1 MTTNHKRFLD
11 PPEIEVERVWVHSGE
26 GNEALLVCIV
36 NAEPHAEV
44 NIIIYLPII
53 LEQNQKISLF
63 I

>member
-1 MTTNHKRFLD
+1 MRINHNQFLD

-44 NIIIYLPII
+44 NYTILKQSYKIYD
-53 LEQNQKISLF
+53 F
-63 I
+63 T

>member
-1 MTTNHKRFLD
+1 MKINHNRFLD

-44 NIIIYLPII
+44 NIFIAII
-53 LEQNQKISLF
+53 LEQNHKISVY

>member
-1 MTTNHKRFLD
+1 MKINHNRFLD

-44 NIIIYLPII
+44 NIVHLYL
-53 LEQNQKISLF
+53 
-63 I
+63 

>member
-1 MTTNHKRFLD
+1 MKINHNRFLD

-44 NIIIYLPII
+44 NIIVSII
-53 LEQNQKISLF
+53 LEQNHKISVF

>member
-1 MTTNHKRFLD
+1 MKINHVQILD

-44 NIIIYLPII
+44 NIILYLY
-53 LEQNQKISLF
+53 L
-63 I
+63 

>member
-1 MTTNHKRFLD
+1 MLNTSLFTAKINVGNNNFVD

-44 NIIIYLPII
+44 NIIYIHI
-53 LEQNQKISLF
+53 
-63 I
+63 

>member
-1 MTTNHKRFLD
+1 MEINHNRFLD

-44 NIIIYLPII
+44 NNHTYNIGTKL
-53 LEQNQKISLF
+53 
-63 I
+63 

>member
-44 NIIIYLPII
+44 NIIIYL
-53 LEQNQKISLF
+53 
-63 I
+63 

>member
-1 MTTNHKRFLD
+1 MSITIIFFSLLD

-44 NIIIYLPII
+44 NIYMIFNL
-53 LEQNQKISLF
+53 
-63 I
+63 